1 MEMDYGW
8 IMDGLWM
15 DYGWIMDGLWMDY
28 GWIMDGLW
36 MDWLIGLLL
45 SFLFLLLAAG
55 FALYS

>member
-8 IMDGLWM
+8 MMEM